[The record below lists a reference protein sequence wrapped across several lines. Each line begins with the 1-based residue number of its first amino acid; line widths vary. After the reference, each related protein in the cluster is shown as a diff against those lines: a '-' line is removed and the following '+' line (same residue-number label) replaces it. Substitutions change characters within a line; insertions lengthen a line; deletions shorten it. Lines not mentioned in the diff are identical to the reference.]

1 MSPGLGLTLVPREQV
16 AAIER
21 ERDLERRNFTLR
33 FQQIQEER
41 DAMKREVEGLQEKVR
56 LIHEEKEGC
65 EEKLSE
71 LLEEQRCRSPPT
83 AVGESL
89 EEQRWAHLHLHWG
102 VWCRV
107 HWS

>member
-65 EEKLSE
+65 EEKLAE

-89 EEQRWAHLHLHWG
+89 EEQRWAHLHLH
-102 VWCRV
+102 
-107 HWS
+107 